1 MNLQRIEDEALD
13 LSKKERA
20 QLIQRLVLSLDSPS
34 AEELR
39 TDWLLEARRRAE
51 ELDNGSV
58 QAIPAADVMSKAR
71 ALTK

>member
-1 MNLQRIEDEALD
+1 M
-13 LSKKERA
+13 
-20 QLIQRLVLSLDSPS
+20 SLDSPS

-51 ELDNGSV
+51 QLDNGSV

-71 ALTK
+71 TLAK